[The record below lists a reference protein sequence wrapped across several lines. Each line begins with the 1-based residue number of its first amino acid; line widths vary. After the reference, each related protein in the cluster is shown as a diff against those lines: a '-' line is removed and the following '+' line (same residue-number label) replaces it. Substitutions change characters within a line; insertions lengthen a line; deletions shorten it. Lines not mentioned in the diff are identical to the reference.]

1 MDLLYLVHYTHKDP
15 SKWNELKCYG
25 SSRDQ
30 FPGVYCVLHTLR
42 TSSCK
47 PVYPGK
53 YQVVLPLSLLLRQ
66 DYHINIQDHNGIQS
80 EHNTLFPSQF
90 NTFYNLLHKGHAPLH
105 EIVFHHP
112 VPIHP
117 CNDFPSQE
125 ELRLKPVLGFVDETI
140 YTGTTVVPPSSI
152 GWLQDI
158 GVKCGHDKD
167 AYPSSNEWKRILHS
181 KF

>member
-1 MDLLYLVHYTHKDP
+1 MSLLYLVHYTNKDP
-15 SKWNELKCYG
+15 SKWTELRCYG

-30 FPGVYCVLHTLR
+30 FPGIYCILH

-47 PVYPGK
+47 RVYPGK

-80 EHNTLFPSQF
+80 EHNTLFSSHF
-90 NTFYNLLHKGHAPLH
+90 NIFYELLNRGEADLH

-112 VPIHP
+112 IPINP
-117 CNDFPSQE
+117 CRAFPSRE
-125 ELRLKPVLGFVDETI
+125 ELRLKPILGFVDDSL
-140 YTGTTVVPPSSI
+140 YTGSTIVPPSSI
-152 GWLQDI
+152 EWLRDI
-158 GVKCGHDKD
+158 GLKCGHDRD
-167 AYPSSNEWKRILHS
+167 AYRTAEEWKRILHS